1 MMELT
6 ILGGAGEHG
15 RSSYLLRREDRYLLL
30 DCGMELQRDE
40 HDFPARMTYM
50 LSRTQAVFLSHAHE
64 DHSSGLPLL
73 EQYGYT
79 GDIWTTRAT
88 LKQLPVCLRM
98 HEQHLN
104 EQHYVVADQKSDQ
117 WSYHTASELAN
128 PLTYEHNDNDQRQVK
143 VSSDAERKPLSSLKF
158 RYLEDVAP
166 PGEWTW
172 LRPELQ
178 VCWGRAGHLPGSI
191 WVAVNWYGK
200 TIFYTG
206 DYSAESRLLEA
217 DRPLHHSRII
227 SRAHPSPGQ
236 IPDLDLAIVD
246 AAYGVDTDRQGN
258 KLSQLSR
265 YMKETLKRGGAI
277 LLPVPLYGRG
287 QELILWA
294 REQFAQIPILVEQDL
309 LEALELFAA
318 EPRWLRSDGA
328 ERIAQLLKHPQLYRL
343 TDEHSREALFRQHP
357 SSILFTDDGM
367 LQSVKAQQHYT
378 RIATSAVNRVIFTG
392 DLAHGSFGR
401 LLLMDMEHQGCQIHH
416 VRYKVHQ
423 GLPDVRQM
431 LLDLK
436 SPRTL
441 LVHATRPRTDGLA
454 LRLEQE
460 GFQQVHSLKPDD
472 QLYF

>member
-30 DCGMELQRDE
+30 DCGMELQQE
-40 HDFPARMTYM
+40 HDVPAQMTYM

-88 LKQLPVCLRM
+88 LKQLPVCLRI
-98 HEQHLN
+98 HEEHRNQ
-104 EQHYVVADQKSDQ
+104 QQYAIADQVSEE
-117 WSYHTASELAN
+117 WSYPTVNEMAGAVA
-128 PLTYEHNDNDQRQVK
+128 YGNDDQRLVYG
-143 VSSDAERKPLSSLKF
+143 DGERKPLSSLQF
-158 RYLEDVAP
+158 RYLEDVAT

-206 DYSAESRLLEA
+206 DYSAESRLLEV

-265 YMKETLKRGGAI
+265 YMKETLKRGGTV

-328 ERIAQLLKHPQLYRL
+328 ERIRQLLNHPLLYRL
-343 TDEHSREALFRQHP
+343 TDEHSREELFRQHP

-367 LQSVKAQQHYT
+367 LQSLKAQQHYT
-378 RIATSAVNRVIFTG
+378 RIATSADNRVIFTG

-401 LLLMDMEHQGCQIHH
+401 LLLMDMEHRGCQIHH

-460 GFQQVHSLKPDD
+460 GFQQVHSLQPED